1 MELQYLGNSG
11 FSIRQGGDL
20 IVIDC
25 YNPEQHPEMEAR
37 VKNAS
42 RVTVLASHY
51 HRDHFSPSVR
61 LWNRWGNVEF
71 VFSSD
76 IPEMPGVKQIAPGEH
91 LTVNGIEVRAYGS
104 TDAGVSFML
113 EVGGYAI
120 FHAGDLNNWHW
131 EEEST
136 PEEIAQMEGDFK
148 KELNDLA
155 QLAPRL
161 DLAMFPVDPRM
172 GGDFMR
178 GARQFLDRI
187 PTRYFVPMHFWAQ
200 PQKVAPFGAYAESK
214 GSRFVL
220 LGEPGEDYE
229 LRIKD

>member
-131 EEEST
+131 QEESS
-136 PEEIAQMEGDFK
+136 PEEVEEAERDFLAILKDIAADGIT
-148 KELNDLA
+148 
-155 QLAPRL
+155 PY
-161 DLAMFPVDPRM
+161 LAMFPVDPRM
-172 GGDFMR
+172 GTDYYR
-178 GARQFLDRI
+178 GAVQFAARLSPKLFI
-187 PTRYFVPMHFWAQ
+187 PMHFGE
-200 PQKVAPFGAYAESK
+200 KFAPPEEFYREMGPYTRVEPVMLSQE
-214 GSRFVL
+214 FVL
-220 LGEPGEDYE
+220 V
-229 LRIKD
+229 